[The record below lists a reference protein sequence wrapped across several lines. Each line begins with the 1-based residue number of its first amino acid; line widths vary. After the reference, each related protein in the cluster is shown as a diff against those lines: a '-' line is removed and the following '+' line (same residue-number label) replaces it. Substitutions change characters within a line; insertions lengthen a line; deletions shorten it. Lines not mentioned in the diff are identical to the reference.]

1 MNYKFFKILSILT
14 AILLVLSCTGTI
26 LGYKT
31 YKKNNYVPEPNPDN
45 NQTIVD
51 RNIKYKYFLEGV
63 EVNEIPTNPKSGD
76 TNESNET
83 ENEQLYRFDEYK
95 CTNGVTG
102 TFDTTE
108 WKFTPSK
115 DLDST
120 CELYFNKTKYEVTL
134 TVIKGTPDE
143 SNNYFVER
151 FKDGEFKI
159 NPDVGYQYLESQCS
173 NDKAVTYDTSKNILK
188 ISAVSSDIACKVS
201 FTQKKLTFELEVKN
215 GKCENYCTGGKIKTS
230 GYYGDN
236 LLFVIYPQD
245 RYEFKKGSKITCTNN
260 QVANYESNNFSIS
273 SLTNSTKCTLEF
285 TKSTVKKYTIRITNS
300 EDSVIKEK
308 FAITQGTD
316 EMEVEEGSTATLSL
330 SILDG
335 VESIPKLSCDSQIPD
350 VNVSNNGYTYTWMG
364 VSKNI
369 NCRIVE
375 EAKPIE

>member
-1 MNYKFFKILSILT
+1 MTYKSLKSIT
-14 AILLVLSCTGTI
+14 IFVAILFIMSCTCTY
-26 LGYKT
+26 LGYT
-31 YKKNNYVPEPNPDN
+31 TNKNKQNEPEKPTKNE
-45 NQTIVD
+45 TIVD
-51 RNIKYKYFLEGV
+51 KHIKYKYYLEGV
-63 EVNEIPTNPKSGD
+63 EVSEMPTNKKSTD
-76 TNESNET
+76 TNETNET
-83 ENEQLYRFDEYK
+83 EEEPLYKFDEYK

-102 TFDTTE
+102 EFDNDE
-108 WKFTPSK
+108 WKFLPS
-115 DLDST
+115 DDIDSE
-120 CELYFNKTKYEVTL
+120 CSLYFNKSKYEVKL

-143 SNNYFVER
+143 NNNYFVER

-159 NPDVGYQYLESQCS
+159 TPDVGYEFLDSQCS
-173 NDKAVTYDTSKNILK
+173 NDKVAKYDTSKNILK
-188 ISAVSSDIACKVS
+188 ISAVSSDVACKVT
-201 FTQKKLTFELEVKN
+201 FTQMKMSFELTVKN
-215 GKCENYCTGGKIKTS
+215 GKCENSCVGGKIKS
-230 GYYGDN
+230 EEYYGES
-236 LLFVIYPQD
+236 LSYIIYPQD

>member
-245 RYEFKKGSKITCTNN
+245 RYEFKTGNIKCNN
-260 QVANYESNNFSIS
+260 GQVAKYENNNFSID
-273 SLTNSTKCTLEF
+273 SLTANAKCTLTF
-285 TKSTVKKYTIRITNS
+285 TKANMKKYKISIINSQDESVKDKFTISQGSDEIT
-300 EDSVIKEK
+300 
-308 FAITQGTD
+308 
-316 EMEVEEGSTATLSL
+316 VEEGSTGVIKIQANEGVTEKPSL
-330 SILDG
+330 IECTQ
-335 VESIPKLSCDSQIPD
+335 VPD
-350 VNVSNNGYTYTWMG
+350 ITNAGSETTFTWMG

-369 NCRIVE
+369 TCKLAVAEN
-375 EAKPIE
+375 